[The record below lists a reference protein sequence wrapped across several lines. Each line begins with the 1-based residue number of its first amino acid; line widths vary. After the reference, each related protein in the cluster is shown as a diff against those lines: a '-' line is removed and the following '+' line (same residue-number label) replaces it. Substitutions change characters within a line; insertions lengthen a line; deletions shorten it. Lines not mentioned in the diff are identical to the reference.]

1 MTIIRDRECW
11 ITADAQLW
19 QTEDE
24 IGLWMPDTPITSYI
38 SFVVESRDNYFE
50 IFPRQ

>member
-1 MTIIRDRECW
+1 MTVIRDRECW
-11 ITADAQLW
+11 ITADDQLW

-38 SFVVESRDNYFE
+38 SFVVDSRDKYFE
-50 IFPRQ
+50 IFPR

>member
-38 SFVVESRDNYFE
+38 SVCGCQILLLLVIYHL
-50 IFPRQ
+50 